1 MKRQIIKI
9 DEEKCNGCGRCAES
23 CVEGAIQMVDG
34 KARLISEVFC
44 DGLGACLGEC
54 PVGAITVE
62 QKESQPYDER
72 QTIRRL
78 VPQGEHIVALHLEHL
93 RSHGQKKYYEEGIET
108 LGEMGIP
115 VPGIETLKSAR
126 EAASV
131 SSQKVTSQKVN
142 TGEKQMS
149 KEEKSSPSC
158 DCPHATQEAMEKVRA
173 TSKSTAREGMAN
185 WPIQLHLLN
194 PDSTVFDDADLVIA
208 ADCTAFAL
216 PDFYKRFT
224 KNKVLIIFCPKLDQA
239 TDIYVEK
246 LAEIFTQHQVRSITV
261 LRMLVPCCG
270 GTSVIVREA
279 IKHAGQNLDVVEYIV
294 NFDGTMS

>member
-9 DEEKCNGCGRCAES
+9 DEEKCNGCGRCADS

-62 QKESQPYDER
+62 QRESQPYDER
-72 QTIRRL
+72 QTIRKL
-78 VPQGEHIVALHLEHL
+78 VLQGEHVVALHLEHL

-108 LGEMGIP
+108 LAEMGIS
-115 VPGIETLKSAR
+115 VPDAETLKSAR
-126 EAASV
+126 EATSAS
-131 SSQKVTSQKVN
+131 SRKMN

-149 KEEKSSPSC
+149 QEEKSSSPC
-158 DCPHATQEAMEKVRA
+158 GCPHATQEAMEKVRA
-173 TSKSTAREGMAN
+173 TSKSTARDGMTN

-224 KNKVLIIFCPKLDQA
+224 KNRVLIIFCPKLDDA
-239 TDIYVEK
+239 TDVYVEK
-246 LAEIFTQHQVRSITV
+246 LAEIFTQHQIRSITV

-270 GTSVIVREA
+270 GTSMIVRESLER
-279 IKHAGQNLDVVEYIV
+279 AGQNLDIVEYVV